1 MISVNGKPHGR
12 TSINSE
18 IFTTG
23 GTLDFKLG
31 AKPSKWGTGAEDGLP
46 SLTRGDEVAKP
57 LADTTRADLAKSSS
71 GVDVSALFDNTSA
84 TEVRFETATPS
95 VTITFRGAKKEPV
108 FYTLTAASMAADP
121 SSWVLEGRNNGSS
134 WTELDARTGRE
145 FKNRR
150 ETKPFKIGNSGAYQM
165 FRLTIRGG
173 ADKVA
178 LSEIELLAKP

>member
-46 SLTRGDEVAKP
+46 SLTRGDEVAEP

-95 VTITFRGAKKEPV
+95 VTITFRGAKKRAGVLHAYRRIDGGGPV
-108 FYTLTAASMAADP
+108 IVGAGGPQQWF
-121 SSWVLEGRNNGSS
+121 
-134 WTELDARTGRE
+134 ELDRVGRAH
-145 FKNRR
+145 
-150 ETKPFKIGNSGAYQM
+150 GAGIQ
-165 FRLTIRGG
+165 
-173 ADKVA
+173 
-178 LSEIELLAKP
+178 EPP